1 MVTRIVAM
9 EAEGKALMIFPPAA
23 TPPVTRLTTD
33 GRLLSQALESGRE
46 AALELLDR

>member
-9 EAEGKALMIFPPAA
+9 EAEGKAFMIFPPAA

-33 GRLLSQALESGRE
+33 ARLLSQALESGRE

>member
-33 GRLLSQALESGRE
+33 ARLLSQALESGSE